1 MSAILQEM
9 RSRVSKNIRP
19 IGKSGEYAYS
29 SPKALIVPESISERL
44 MTADFNVVM
53 PVEDREWDTID
64 PQGCLKY
71 LDEYRRNPVVLLEHD
86 ALMPVGLSED
96 GQGNFSFR
104 VSPLGTI
111 ARCFFHGLP
120 LHGNNLSEEM
130 FHLVVKGVFRGAS
143 PGFLPIRAKKRGY
156 GKDSGMEYS
165 EWRLTEWSITTQ
177 PVNQDALRL
186 SLPSVRCKS
195 LRKSLEC
202 LVLPQIKANSVVG
215 GWGSPLFKSYGD
227 ARVSS
232 TASVTVH
239 RVGAKS
245 MKPKTASIEFDK
257 DVFADEAACVAW
269 LDSHGKDS
277 SSCTPLPTSFVFK
290 QGDGKPDAGKK
301 SLGKGVTALLTKAF
315 GKEDDEKKKKPDE
328 KAEKPPEK
336 SAPKEDGDDEPDL
349 EDGDEEGDEPDSED
363 ETPEEGKDTSEDETE
378 YEPEALKKE
387 ANNLIDMI
395 AHFEIACEH
404 AERMKGESVK
414 SPELFTK
421 LHADATALTKD
432 LRAAYKDGFADQA
445 MECAIEDRKAGA
457 VAQEDT
463 PADTAEPNEY
473 DEAVKAMGD
482 ALKATKSWPKVA

>member
-9 RSRVSKNIRP
+9 RNRVSKNIRP
-19 IGKSGEYAYS
+19 IGKAGEYAYS

-86 ALMPVGLSED
+86 ALMPIGLSED

-215 GWGSPLFKSYGD
+215 GWGSPLGKAMS
-227 ARVSS
+227 
-232 TASVTVH
+232 
-239 RVGAKS
+239 
-245 MKPKTASIEFDK
+245 KPKTASIEFDK
-257 DVFADEAACVAW
+257 EVFANEAACVAW

-315 GKEDDEKKKKPDE
+315 GKEDDEKKKKPPKPDE
-328 KAEKPPEK
+328 KDKKPPEK
-336 SAPKEDGDDEPDL
+336 SAPKEEGDDEPDDL
-349 EDGDEEGDEPDSED
+349 EDSDTEGDEPDSED
-363 ETPEEGKDTSEDETE
+363 ETPEEGEDPAEEETE

-421 LHADATALTKD
+421 LHVDATALTKD

-445 MECAIEDRKAGA
+445 MESAIEDRKAGA

-482 ALKATKSWPKVA
+482 ALKTTKSWPKVA

>member
-1 MSAILQEM
+1 MSAILDEL
-9 RSRVSKNIRP
+9 RTRVVKNSRKAAMP
-19 IGKSGEYAYS
+19 IGVDGAYAYS
-29 SPKALIVPESISERL
+29 SSMATLVDGSINEPEMSAEFVIIS
-44 MTADFNVVM
+44 DN
-53 PVEDREWDTID
+53 EDREYDVIE
-64 PQGCLKY
+64 PQGCLEH
-71 LDEYRRNPVVLLEHD
+71 LEDYRRNPIVLLEHN
-86 ALMPVGLSED
+86 ALQPIGLSTD
-96 GQGNFSFR
+96 GAGVFHFR
-104 VSPLGTI
+104 VLPDKVI
-111 ARCFFHGLP
+111 AKCFFHCLP
-120 LHGNNLSEEM
+120 LNGENLSEEV
-130 FHLVVKGVFRGAS
+130 FNLVVKGIFRGAS

-156 GKDSGMEYS
+156 SKDSGYQYS
-165 EWRLTEWSITTQ
+165 SYRITEWSVTAQ
-177 PVNQDALRL
+177 PVQQAALRL

-215 GWGSPLFKSYGD
+215 GWGSPLGKAMS
-227 ARVSS
+227 
-232 TASVTVH
+232 
-239 RVGAKS
+239 
-245 MKPKTASIEFDK
+245 KPKTASIEFDK

-301 SLGKGVTALLTKAF
+301 SLGKGVTALLTKSF
-315 GKEDDEKKKKPDE
+315 GKDDEEKKKKPPKPDE
-328 KAEKPPEK
+328 KDEKPPANDKAK
-336 SAPKEDGDDEPDL
+336 SEPEEDDDDDSGDL
-349 EDGDEEGDEPDSED
+349 EDSDTEGDDVDSED

-395 AHFEIACEH
+395 AHFEIACQH

-445 MECAIEDRKAGA
+445 MESAIEDRKAGA

-482 ALKATKSWPKVA
+482 ALKTTKSWPKVA